1 MKAASTTPTTAAA
14 AAPEAS
20 NDEQHPPLLHQRNDS
35 IYSMDSFVADYSSQ
49 GDEGSESHGNTSSDK
64 MMMPPPVPE
73 LQLPQHQLH
82 HQLPQPYS
90 PLHLQLPQHQQQ
102 QQRPPTYISPSS
114 SAATTPLS
122 HATPRRAQDTIDFS
136 AARSSQNA
144 EHTPRQAPPNPFFSP
159 SYYQDDP
166 EVSDGSFI
174 LHDTPGT
181 PLVRQSQGQQ
191 PLLPYGNS
199 PAFLAK
205 ADPKRDRFPSFDD
218 SVASAGSIHYVVPSI
233 PSSHN
238 HKPKARP
245 PAAPSTASTP
255 LTAQQIQQLPYHE
268 RRKLLAQR
276 RQEPPAAAPQAAVY
290 GRGMPPM
297 QQQLQAPRSDRNGMP
312 LQPPHAPLPLPQQ
325 QQQQQHSQQQH
336 QQQQPIYPPYLMP
349 PPEHMFY
356 GGGGGGSPVM
366 MQHHQHHPLQQQ
378 QHQQSPYHGRP
389 LYPGVPPPP
398 VGYGNY
404 PMPPQPAMGYYP
416 MPPGYPVPPPHMM
429 QQQQQQHP
437 HHPQQQQLQQQQ
449 AYLASP
455 RATDRLQTTGLPRGY
470 TGLPSRPNTS
480 GSQSTIGRTRSSS
493 LDSSDGTDK
502 APPPGQ
508 PPPPPPPPT
517 PPPRHARADSVGSMS
532 SLGSLE
538 RSGREEE
545 RDKKRKQ
552 KTNFLARLNPWAVKE
567 PTVDDY
573 HRKNQAFLRKASQER
588 SRNSPSPK
596 QEFRR
601 VPLGSMDRPPPSR
614 GTHKRLPSIDNDDW
628 EEDGTGKKTTAL
640 KADALQPA
648 RLVRTYS
655 SGEDSGYGEDPS
667 HLQSRVP
674 PRFKNKQD
682 SDADERTRLL
692 PPPGISSNEQ
702 SDIMYTGQT
711 PDRGSSRLRQGQNP
725 DVYGSVATVRAGNTT
740 ASLGYDYEQAKK
752 SRRKKKKARQ
762 RSKKS
767 RQDQQSD
774 GSSDASHSSSSAS
787 SQDYHV
793 WMKKRSRV
801 LDKERTKLIKKW
813 RSEARKEEEVE
824 RREQENKLW
833 HRRLYVY
840 MEEEFGQI
848 LKAAFKFLTWF
859 EAFIANIPLTINAIA
874 LAVAN
879 LGVVWFKF
887 AEENMESCEPVHYH
901 SSQCSFPE
909 FPGCFYCDKEARMYK
924 VAVNFHW
931 GCSAVAGILASLF
944 ICKLLVAP
952 RVVFDELGSPTTA
965 APAGLFCMTLDIVFA
980 GRGMVGQT
988 LGT

>member
-1 MKAASTTPTTAAA
+1 
-14 AAPEAS
+14 
-20 NDEQHPPLLHQRNDS
+20 
-35 IYSMDSFVADYSSQ
+35 MDSFVADYSSQ
-49 GDEGSESHGNTSSDK
+49 DGGDSDHK
-64 MMMPPPVPE
+64 MPPPPE
-73 LQLPQHQLH
+73 LQLPHQ
-82 HQLPQPYS
+82 QQQP
-90 PLHLQLPQHQQQ
+90 PHPQQQ

-114 SAATTPLS
+114 STATTPS
-122 HATPRRAQDTIDFS
+122 HAPSRRVQDTIDQS
-136 AARSSQNA
+136 AARNG
-144 EHTPRQAPPNPFFSP
+144 ETPVPRHAPTPFFSP
-159 SYYQDDP
+159 SYIYQNDDSS

-181 PLVRQSQGQQ
+181 PLVRQTPPPGQQ
-191 PLLPYGNS
+191 PLLLPYHNS
-199 PAFLAK
+199 GTAGHSSPFLAK
-205 ADPKRDRFPSFDD
+205 GGAADKRDRFPSFDD
-218 SVASAGSIHYVVPSI
+218 SVASAGSIHYVVPPNST
-233 PSSHN
+233 SGNSGSNNNNSGSNSHQSN
-238 HKPKARP
+238 NSKPKARAPP
-245 PAAPSTASTP
+245 PAAP

-276 RQEPPAAAPQAAVY
+276 RVEPTPVPVPVPPLAVY
-290 GRGMPPM
+290 GRGMPPL
-297 QQQLQAPRSDRNGMP
+297 QQPPPAPRSDRTGLPM
-312 LQPPHAPLPLPQQ
+312 QPSSHAPLPHQQ
-325 QQQQQHSQQQH
+325 Q
-336 QQQQPIYPPYLMP
+336 QQQQPIYPPYPMP
-349 PPEHMFY
+349 PPDHMYY
-356 GGGGGGSPVM
+356 GGVGGGSPIM

-378 QHQQSPYHGRP
+378 QQQQQSPYHGRP

-404 PMPPQPAMGYYP
+404 PMPQQAAAMGYYP
-416 MPPGYPVPPPHMM
+416 MPPPGYPVPPPHMM
-429 QQQQQQHP
+429 PQQQQQQHAQ
-437 HHPQQQQLQQQQ
+437 HHHHQLQQQQQQQQHAQHHQHHHQLQQLQQQ
-449 AYLASP
+449 AYHASP

-470 TGLPSRPNTS
+470 TGLSSRPTHNN
-480 GSQSTIGRTRSSS
+480 QSTIGRTRSSS
-493 LDSSDGTDK
+493 LDSSDCTDK
-502 APPPGQ
+502 APPPPHGK

-538 RSGREEE
+538 RSSGREEE
-545 RDKKRKQ
+545 KDKKRRQ
-552 KTNFLARLNPWAVKE
+552 VQSFLSRLNPWAVKE

-596 QEFRR
+596 QELRR

-640 KADALQPA
+640 KIDALQPA

-674 PRFKNKQD
+674 PRFKNKHE
-682 SDADERTRLL
+682 SEADERTRLL

-702 SDIMYTGQT
+702 SDKVYTGQT
-711 PDRGSSRLRQGQNP
+711 PDHGSSRLRPGQLP

-752 SRRKKKKARQ
+752 SRRKKKKSRQ
-762 RSKKS
+762 RSRKS
-767 RQDQQSD
+767 RQDQSD

-787 SQDYHV
+787 SQDYHL

-813 RSEARKEEEVE
+813 RSEARAEEEEE
-824 RREQENKLW
+824 RREQDNKMW
-833 HRRLYVY
+833 NRRLYVY
-840 MEEEFGQI
+840 MEEEFGHVI
-848 LKAAFKFLTWF
+848 KAVIKFLTWF

-901 SSQCSFPE
+901 SSQCTFPE
-909 FPGCFYCDKEARMYK
+909 FPGCFYCDTEARMYK

-931 GCSAVAGILASLF
+931 GCSTIAGILASLF
-944 ICKLLVAP
+944 ICKLIIAP